1 MKTLLEE
8 LNGRFLFPSNKKK
21 SLRTVEIE
29 RCHDD
34 EVIRY
39 PVLEQSYSC
48 DSVWSV
54 PWCKWRWF
62 LFLYHD
68 MWRSEHWAVKSCP
81 TCVLH
86 TYYGLSVSC
95 IIGSLGIFMCTA
107 VRSCADEI
115 YGNNPFS
122 WYHQLDVVYLKA
134 CPKI

>member
-54 PWCKWRWF
+54 P
-62 LFLYHD
+62 
-68 MWRSEHWAVKSCP
+68 
-81 TCVLH
+81 
-86 TYYGLSVSC
+86 
-95 IIGSLGIFMCTA
+95 
-107 VRSCADEI
+107 
-115 YGNNPFS
+115 
-122 WYHQLDVVYLKA
+122 
-134 CPKI
+134 